1 MAPTDKVLGQ
11 IAAMSTFIENF
22 PMSILDMMQGK
33 TYTSIFDFMIDVLAA
48 CGVDLNDITQFLLD
62 EIYGVEEI
70 INDGLEGFYEKL
82 KNGAVEVNTQNE
94 FLEGLE
100 YAIKGIFMTLLSS
113 IFTCSAIPV
122 LPNKMFDGPNS
133 ETFKG
138 NKSKAFGHLQTK
150 DQFAP
155 FLVPTSVIDPM
166 GLLDIDPTSTD
177 GRMFYAIEGGD
188 RYYRKEWVPHFEYV
202 KVKEIQTKDET
213 IEVPV
218 FVEQKLFDKQIG
230 VGIRRT
236 YDGISLSEEDGNRF
250 FINEPVEKDLTIQVA
265 YFPYGSKSLHTWEGT
280 IPKGDTTT
288 LEEWLCSPSDEFMVG
303 NVKGQKSII
312 QSISIN
318 NNGGSI
324 DLGDK
329 TWVYLSSGASKEFI
343 SIWSGNGLNAISWG
357 VENDAITKIESATT
371 QQVTKDEEVEVEKAI
386 TKYSYEYV
394 EVQGSDIDSK
404 INIERVNFVPTSGIT
419 TDSPSH
425 IVFYDGLNPNLL
437 YKSMDMNAFLWY
449 VLHKGMKMPQV
460 EYNHMMW
467 DSRVSALKQGV
478 SRKSAE
484 EWNEWYNSKTGYTEE
499 FKYFGSTIVEDTPIF
514 PIMQLEG
521 QGMAENLL
529 KVHIPAQRYFL
540 PKVRK
545 ANIDGT
551 EVPRH
556 AFNASMY
563 KYNWDY
569 LNNIQILKPK
579 LLLVGLCEHLLGF
592 SLSTISSTNINF
604 TKKLIESKLSSAIK
618 SVIEANDMEVEDCY
632 MEFSNDEV
640 NAMLE
645 EMLLSRYNAT
655 TYGGETATV
664 RVHDTKKYIA
674 MLDQVNANTAVE
686 GNMTSITKLVTEVTT
701 DPGAEGSIDYG
712 LKVSA
717 DANILK
723 KLLWAIVM
731 PLLMSIFTPQVMLL
745 LYMNFELMG
754 ITKIDTFNGQD
765 FTKIINLIMNKIFGL
780 LKSIILFIK
789 DKIVELLLTLFY
801 EKILPTLMQYQAIL
815 LLESITFWMAILKE
829 AISCL
834 PRFKFKRNKV
844 IGAIDSVDYADIIPS
859 QDTPESTSSC

>member
-1 MAPTDKVLGQ
+1 MTPTDKVLGQ

-33 TYTSIFDFMIDVLAA
+33 TYTSIFDFMIDVLVA
-48 CGVDLNDITQFLLD
+48 CGVDINEIIQFLLD
-62 EIYGVEEI
+62 KIYGVEEN

-100 YAIKGIFMTLLSS
+100 YAIKDIFMALLSS
-113 IFTCSAIPV
+113 IYTCSAIPI

-133 ETFKG
+133 ETFED
-138 NKSKAFGHLQTK
+138 NKSNAFGPLQVK
-150 DQFAP
+150 NNEWSGL
-155 FLVPTSVIDPM
+155 LVPTSVIDPM

-188 RYYRKEWVPHFEYV
+188 RYFKKELVPHTEYV

-213 IEVPV
+213 IKVPV

-230 VGIRRT
+230 VGIKRIQQAADNT
-236 YDGISLSEEDGNRF
+236 EED
-250 FINEPVEKDLTIQVA
+250 INKFYITGPAEKDIMVQMS
-265 YFPYGSKSLHTWEGT
+265 YQSYGSKSSYVWEGT
-280 IPKGDTTT
+280 IPKGKTETT
-288 LEEWLCSPSDEFMVG
+288 EEWICSPIDMFGEG
-303 NVKGQKSII
+303 RKSII

-318 NNGGSI
+318 NNGGSV

-329 TWVYLSSGASKEFI
+329 TWVYLSSGASTEFI

-357 VENDAITKIESATT
+357 AENDATTKIESAETKT
-371 QQVTKDEEVEVEKAI
+371 VTKDEEIEVEKAI
-386 TKYSYEYV
+386 TKYGYEYV
-394 EVQGSDIDSK
+394 EVQGSDIDSNA
-404 INIERVNFVPTSGIT
+404 NIERVNFVPTSDIT
-419 TDSPSH
+419 TDSPSY

-449 VLHKGMKMPQV
+449 ALHKGMKTPQV

-484 EWNEWYNSKTGYTEE
+484 EWNEWYSSKTGYTEE

-529 KVHIPAQRYFL
+529 KIHIPAQRYFL
-540 PKVRK
+540 PKVRS
-545 ANIDGT
+545 ANINGDK
-551 EVPRH
+551 VPRH

-604 TKKLIESKLSSAIK
+604 TKKLIETKLSSAIK

-674 MLDQVNANTAVE
+674 MLDQVNANTSVE
-686 GNMTSITKLVTEVTT
+686 GNMTTITKLLTEVTT
-701 DPGAEGSIDYG
+701 DPGTEGSIDYG
-712 LKVSA
+712 LKVST
-717 DANILK
+717 DGNILK

-789 DKIVELLLTLFY
+789 DKIVELLLILFY

-815 LLESITFWMAILKE
+815 LLERITFWLAILKD
-829 AISCL
+829 AISCVPL
-834 PRFKFKRNKV
+834 FKFKRNKV

>member
-1 MAPTDKVLGQ
+1 MTPTDKVLGQ
-11 IAAMSTFIENF
+11 IAAISTFIENF

-33 TYTSIFDFMIDVLAA
+33 TYTSIFDFMIDVLVA
-48 CGVDLNDITQFLLD
+48 CGVDINDIVQFLLD
-62 EIYGVEEI
+62 KIYGVEEK
-70 INDGLEGFYEKL
+70 INDGLEGFYERL
-82 KNGAVEVNTQNE
+82 KNGAVEVNMQNE

-100 YAIKGIFMTLLSS
+100 DTIKGIFMSLLSS
-113 IFTCSAIPV
+113 IFTCSAIPI

-138 NKSKAFGHLQTK
+138 NKSKAFKFLQTK
-150 DQFAP
+150 DKFAP

-188 RYYRKEWVPHFEYV
+188 RYFKKEWVPYTEYV
-202 KVKEIQTKDET
+202 TVKEIQTKDET

-230 VGIRRT
+230 VGIKRIQQASDNT
-236 YDGISLSEEDGNRF
+236 EED
-250 FINEPVEKDLTIQVA
+250 INKFYITGGPAEKDIIVQMS
-265 YFPYGSKSLHTWEGT
+265 YQPYGSKSSYAWEGT
-280 IPKGDTTT
+280 IPKGESETI
-288 LEEWLCSPSDEFMVG
+288 EEWICSPVDIFG
-303 NVKGQKSII
+303 TGQKSII

-318 NNGGSI
+318 NNGGSV

-329 TWVYLSSGASKEFI
+329 TWVYLSSGASTEFI

-357 VENDAITKIESATT
+357 VENDTTTKIESAETKT
-371 QQVTKDEEVEVEKAI
+371 VTKDEEIEIEKAI
-386 TKYSYEYV
+386 TKYRYEYV
-394 EVQGSDIDSK
+394 EVQGSDIDSQA
-404 INIERVNFVPTSGIT
+404 NIERVNFVPTSDIT
-419 TDSPSH
+419 TDSPSY

-449 VLHKGMKMPQV
+449 VLHKGMKAPQV

-529 KVHIPAQRYFL
+529 KVRIPAQRYFL
-540 PKVRK
+540 PEVRN
-545 ANIDGT
+545 ANINGT

-579 LLLVGLCEHLLGF
+579 LLLVGLCEYLLGF

-674 MLDQVNANTAVE
+674 MLDQVNANTSVE
-686 GNMTSITKLVTEVTT
+686 GNMTTITKLVTEVTT
-701 DPGAEGSIDYG
+701 DPGTEGSIDYG
-712 LKVSA
+712 LKIST
-717 DANILK
+717 DGNILK

-789 DKIVELLLTLFY
+789 DKIVELLLILFY
-801 EKILPTLMQYQAIL
+801 EKILPILMQYQAIL
-815 LLESITFWMAILKE
+815 LLERITFWLVILKD

-834 PRFKFKRNKV
+834 PRFEFKRNKV

>member
-1 MAPTDKVLGQ
+1 MALTDKVLGQ

-48 CGVDLNDITQFLLD
+48 CGVDLNDITQFLLN
-62 EIYGVEEI
+62 EIYGVEEN

-82 KNGAVEVNTQNE
+82 KNGAVEVNAQNE

-100 YAIKGIFMTLLSS
+100 YAIKGIFMALLSS

-133 ETFKG
+133 ETFKE
-138 NKSKAFGHLQTK
+138 NKSRAFRYLQTK
-150 DQFAP
+150 DTFAP

-188 RYYRKEWVPHFEYV
+188 RYFKKEWVPRTEYV
-202 KVKEIQTKDET
+202 TVKEVQTKDET
-213 IEVPV
+213 IEVPI
-218 FVEQKLFDKQIG
+218 FVEQNLFDKQIG
-230 VGIRRT
+230 VGIKRIQKAADYT
-236 YDGISLSEEDGNRF
+236 EED
-250 FINEPVEKDLTIQVA
+250 INKFYITGGPAEKDIIVQMS
-265 YFPYGSKSLHTWEGT
+265 YQPYGSKSSYVWEGT
-280 IPKGDTTT
+280 IPKGETETI
-288 LEEWLCSPSDEFMVG
+288 EEWICSPIDMFGV
-303 NVKGQKSII
+303 GQKSII

-318 NNGGSI
+318 NNGSSI

-329 TWVYLSSGASKEFI
+329 TWVYLSSDASSEFI
-343 SIWSGNGLNAISWG
+343 SIWSGNGLNAVSWSM
-357 VENDAITKIESATT
+357 ENGATTKIESAETKT
-371 QQVTKDEEVEVEKAI
+371 VTKDEEIEVEKEI
-386 TKYSYEYV
+386 TKYHYEYV
-394 EVQGSDIDSK
+394 EVNGSEIDSST
-404 INIERVNFVPTSGIT
+404 NIERVNFVPTSDIT

-449 VLHKGMKMPQV
+449 VLHKGMKTPQV

-540 PKVRK
+540 PKVRN

-551 EVPRH
+551 EIPRH

-592 SLSTISSTNINF
+592 SLSTISSININF
-604 TKKLIESKLSSAIK
+604 TKKLIEAKLSSAIK
-618 SVIEANDMEVEDCY
+618 TVIEANDMEVEDCY

-686 GNMTSITKLVTEVTT
+686 GNMTSITKLVTEVTA
-701 DPGAEGSIDYG
+701 DPGTEGSIDYG
-712 LKVSA
+712 LKISA

-801 EKILPTLMQYQAIL
+801 ENILKTLMKYQAIL
-815 LLESITFWMAILKE
+815 LLESITFWITILRD
-829 AISCL
+829 ALSCL

>member
-1 MAPTDKVLGQ
+1 MTPTDKVLGQ
-11 IAAMSTFIENF
+11 IAAMSTFTENF

-33 TYTSIFDFMIDVLAA
+33 TYTSIFDFMIDVLVA
-48 CGVDLNDITQFLLD
+48 CGVDINEIIQFLLD
-62 EIYGVEEI
+62 KIYGVEEN

-82 KNGAVEVNTQNE
+82 KNGAVEVNAQNE

-100 YAIKGIFMTLLSS
+100 YAIKDIFMELLSS
-113 IFTCSAIPV
+113 IYTCSAIPI

-133 ETFKG
+133 ETFKD
-138 NKSKAFGHLQTK
+138 NKSNAFGPLQDK
-150 DQFAP
+150 NNKWYG
-155 FLVPTSVIDPM
+155 LLIPTSVIDPM

-188 RYYRKEWVPHFEYV
+188 RYFKKELVPHTEYV
-202 KVKEIQTKDET
+202 TVKEIQTKDET

-230 VGIRRT
+230 VGIKRIQQAADNT
-236 YDGISLSEEDGNRF
+236 EED
-250 FINEPVEKDLTIQVA
+250 INKFYITGGPAEKDIIVQMS
-265 YFPYGSKSLHTWEGT
+265 YQPYGSKTSYAWEGT
-280 IPKGDTTT
+280 IPKGESETI
-288 LEEWLCSPSDEFMVG
+288 EEWICSPVDMFG
-303 NVKGQKSII
+303 AGRKSII

-318 NNGGSI
+318 NNGGSV
-324 DLGDK
+324 DLGNK
-329 TWVYLSSGASKEFI
+329 TWVYLSSGASTEFI

-357 VENDAITKIESATT
+357 VENDATTKIESAETKT
-371 QQVTKDEEVEVEKAI
+371 VTKDEEIEVEKAI
-386 TKYSYEYV
+386 TKYDYEYV
-394 EVQGSDIDSK
+394 EVQGSDIDSNA
-404 INIERVNFVPTSGIT
+404 NIERVNFVPTSVIT
-419 TDSPSH
+419 TDSPSY

-449 VLHKGMKMPQV
+449 VLHKGMKTPQV

-467 DSRVSALKQGV
+467 DSRVSAIKQGV

-514 PIMQLEG
+514 PIMQFEG
-521 QGMAENLL
+521 QGMAENCF
-529 KVHIPAQRYFL
+529 KIHIPAQRYFL
-540 PKVRK
+540 PKVRN
-545 ANIDGT
+545 ANIDGNK
-551 EVPRH
+551 VPWLT
-556 AFNASMY
+556 FNASMY

-579 LLLVGLCEHLLGF
+579 LLLIGLCEYLLGF

-664 RVHDTKKYIA
+664 RVHDTKKYMA
-674 MLDQVNANTAVE
+674 MLDQVNANTSVE
-686 GNMTSITKLVTEVTT
+686 GNMATITKLLTEVTT
-701 DPGAEGSIDYG
+701 DPGTEGSIDYG
-712 LKVSA
+712 LKVST
-717 DANILK
+717 DGNILK

-789 DKIVELLLTLFY
+789 DKIVELLLILLY
-801 EKILPTLMQYQAIL
+801 EKILPIRMQCQATL
-815 LLESITFWMAILKE
+815 LLERIMFWLAILKD
-829 AISCL
+829 AISSVPL
-834 PRFKFKRNKV
+834 FSFKRNKV

>member
-1 MAPTDKVLGQ
+1 MTPTDKVLGQ
-11 IAAMSTFIENF
+11 IAAMSTFTENF

-33 TYTSIFDFMIDVLAA
+33 TYTSIFDFMIDVLVA
-48 CGVDLNDITQFLLD
+48 CGVDINEIIQFLLD
-62 EIYGVEEI
+62 KIYGVEEN

-82 KNGAVEVNTQNE
+82 KNGAVEVNAQNE

-100 YAIKGIFMTLLSS
+100 YAIKDIFMALLSS
-113 IFTCSAIPV
+113 IYTCSAIPI

-133 ETFKG
+133 ETFKD
-138 NKSKAFGHLQTK
+138 NKSNAFGPLQDK
-150 DQFAP
+150 NNKWYG
-155 FLVPTSVIDPM
+155 LLIPTSVIDPM

-188 RYYRKEWVPHFEYV
+188 RYFKKELVPHTEYV
-202 KVKEIQTKDET
+202 TVKEIQTKDET

-230 VGIRRT
+230 VGIKRIQQAADNT
-236 YDGISLSEEDGNRF
+236 EED
-250 FINEPVEKDLTIQVA
+250 INKFYITGGPAEKDIIVQMS
-265 YFPYGSKSLHTWEGT
+265 YQPYGSKTSYAWEGT
-280 IPKGDTTT
+280 IPKGESETI
-288 LEEWLCSPSDEFMVG
+288 EEWICSPVDMFG
-303 NVKGQKSII
+303 AGRKSII

-318 NNGGSI
+318 NNGGSV
-324 DLGDK
+324 DLGNK
-329 TWVYLSSGASKEFI
+329 TWVYLSSGASTEFI

-357 VENDAITKIESATT
+357 VENDATTKIESAETKT
-371 QQVTKDEEVEVEKAI
+371 VTKDEEIEVEKAI
-386 TKYSYEYV
+386 TKYDYEYV
-394 EVQGSDIDSK
+394 EVQGSDIDSNA
-404 INIERVNFVPTSGIT
+404 NIERVNFVPTSGIT
-419 TDSPSH
+419 TDSPSY

-449 VLHKGMKMPQV
+449 VLHKGMKTPQV

-467 DSRVSALKQGV
+467 DSRVSAIKQGV

-514 PIMQLEG
+514 PIMQFEG
-521 QGMAENLL
+521 QGMAENCF
-529 KVHIPAQRYFL
+529 KIHIPAQRYFL
-540 PKVRK
+540 PKVRN
-545 ANIDGT
+545 ANIDGNK
-551 EVPRH
+551 VPWLT
-556 AFNASMY
+556 FNASMY

-579 LLLVGLCEHLLGF
+579 LLLIGLCEYLLGF

-664 RVHDTKKYIA
+664 RVHDTKKYMA
-674 MLDQVNANTAVE
+674 MLDQVNANTSVE
-686 GNMTSITKLVTEVTT
+686 GNMATITKLLTEVTT
-701 DPGAEGSIDYG
+701 DPGTEGSIDYG
-712 LKVSA
+712 LKVST
-717 DANILK
+717 DGNILK

-789 DKIVELLLTLFY
+789 DKIVELLLILLY
-801 EKILPTLMQYQAIL
+801 EKILPIRMQCQATL
-815 LLESITFWMAILKE
+815 LLERIMFWLAILKD
-829 AISCL
+829 AISCVPL
-834 PRFKFKRNKV
+834 FSFKRNKV

-859 QDTPESTSSC
+859 QDTPESTSSF

>member
-100 YAIKGIFMTLLSS
+100 YAIKGIFMALLSS

-202 KVKEIQTKDET
+202 KVKEVQTKDET
-213 IEVPV
+213 IEVPI
-218 FVEQKLFDKQIG
+218 FVEQNLFDKQIG
-230 VGIRRT
+230 VGIKRT

-540 PKVRK
+540 PKVRN
-545 ANIDGT
+545 ANIEGT

-604 TKKLIESKLSSAIK
+604 TKKLIEAKLSSAIK

-674 MLDQVNANTAVE
+674 MLDQINANTAVE
-686 GNMTSITKLVTEVTT
+686 GNMASITKLVTEVTT
-701 DPGAEGSIDYG
+701 DPGTEGSIDYG
-712 LKVSA
+712 LKIST

-859 QDTPESTSSC
+859 QDTPESTSTC

>member
-1 MAPTDKVLGQ
+1 MTPTDKVLGQ

-33 TYTSIFDFMIDVLAA
+33 TYTSIFDFMIDVLVA
-48 CGVDLNDITQFLLD
+48 CGVDINDIIQFLLD
-62 EIYGVEEI
+62 KIYGVEEN

-100 YAIKGIFMTLLSS
+100 YAIKDIFMALLSS
-113 IFTCSAIPV
+113 IYTCSAIPI

-133 ETFKG
+133 ETFED
-138 NKSKAFGHLQTK
+138 NKSNAFGPLQVK
-150 DQFAP
+150 NNEWSGL
-155 FLVPTSVIDPM
+155 LVPTSVIDPM

-188 RYYRKEWVPHFEYV
+188 RYFKKELVPHTEYV

-213 IEVPV
+213 IKVPV

-230 VGIRRT
+230 VGIKRIQQAADNT
-236 YDGISLSEEDGNRF
+236 EED
-250 FINEPVEKDLTIQVA
+250 INKFYITGPAEKDIIVQMS
-265 YFPYGSKSLHTWEGT
+265 YQSYGSKSSYVWEGT
-280 IPKGDTTT
+280 IPKGKTETT
-288 LEEWLCSPSDEFMVG
+288 EEWICSPIDMFGEG
-303 NVKGQKSII
+303 RKSII

-318 NNGGSI
+318 NNGGSV

-329 TWVYLSSGASKEFI
+329 TWVYLSSGASTEFI

-357 VENDAITKIESATT
+357 AENDATTKIESAETKT
-371 QQVTKDEEVEVEKAI
+371 VTKDEEIEVEKAI
-386 TKYSYEYV
+386 TKYGYEYV
-394 EVQGSDIDSK
+394 EVQGSDIDSNA
-404 INIERVNFVPTSGIT
+404 NIERVNFVPTSDIT
-419 TDSPSH
+419 TDSPSY

-449 VLHKGMKMPQV
+449 ALHKGMKTPQV

-484 EWNEWYNSKTGYTEE
+484 EWNEWYSSKTGYTEE

-529 KVHIPAQRYFL
+529 KIHIPAQRYFL
-540 PKVRK
+540 PKVRS
-545 ANIDGT
+545 ANINGDK
-551 EVPRH
+551 VPRH

-604 TKKLIESKLSSAIK
+604 TKKLIETKLSSAIK

-674 MLDQVNANTAVE
+674 MLDQVNANTSVE
-686 GNMTSITKLVTEVTT
+686 GNMTTITKLLTEVTT
-701 DPGAEGSIDYG
+701 DPGTEGSIDYG
-712 LKVSA
+712 LKVST
-717 DANILK
+717 DGNILK

-789 DKIVELLLTLFY
+789 DKIVELLLILFY

-815 LLESITFWMAILKE
+815 LLERITFWLAILKD
-829 AISCL
+829 AISCVPL
-834 PRFKFKRNKV
+834 FKFKRNKV

>member
-1 MAPTDKVLGQ
+1 MTPTDKVLGQ

-33 TYTSIFDFMIDVLAA
+33 TYTSIFDFMIDVLVA
-48 CGVDLNDITQFLLD
+48 CGVDINEIIQFLLD
-62 EIYGVEEI
+62 KIYGVEEN

-100 YAIKGIFMTLLSS
+100 YAIKDIFMALLSS
-113 IFTCSAIPV
+113 IYTCSAIPI

-133 ETFKG
+133 ETFED
-138 NKSKAFGHLQTK
+138 NKSNAFGPLQVK
-150 DQFAP
+150 NNEWSGL
-155 FLVPTSVIDPM
+155 LVPTSVIDPM

-188 RYYRKEWVPHFEYV
+188 RYFKKELVPHTEYV

-213 IEVPV
+213 IKVPV

-230 VGIRRT
+230 VGIKRIQQAADNT
-236 YDGISLSEEDGNRF
+236 EED
-250 FINEPVEKDLTIQVA
+250 INKFYITGPAEKDIIVQMS
-265 YFPYGSKSLHTWEGT
+265 YQSYGSKSSYVWEGT
-280 IPKGDTTT
+280 IPKGKTETT
-288 LEEWLCSPSDEFMVG
+288 EEWICSPIDMFGEG
-303 NVKGQKSII
+303 RKSII

-318 NNGGSI
+318 NNGGSV

-329 TWVYLSSGASKEFI
+329 TWVYLSSGASTEFI
-343 SIWSGNGLNAISWG
+343 SIWSGNRLNAISWG
-357 VENDAITKIESATT
+357 AENDATTKIESAETKT
-371 QQVTKDEEVEVEKAI
+371 VTKDEEIEVEKAI
-386 TKYSYEYV
+386 TKYGYEYV
-394 EVQGSDIDSK
+394 EVQGSDIDSNA
-404 INIERVNFVPTSGIT
+404 NIERVNFVPTSDIT
-419 TDSPSH
+419 TDSPSY

-449 VLHKGMKMPQV
+449 ALHKGMKTPQV

-529 KVHIPAQRYFL
+529 KIHIPAQRYFL
-540 PKVRK
+540 PKVRS
-545 ANIDGT
+545 ANINGDK
-551 EVPRH
+551 VPRH

-604 TKKLIESKLSSAIK
+604 TKKLIETKLSSAIK

-674 MLDQVNANTAVE
+674 MLDQVNANTSVE
-686 GNMTSITKLVTEVTT
+686 GNMTTITKLLTEVTT
-701 DPGAEGSIDYG
+701 DPGTEGSIDYG
-712 LKVSA
+712 LKVST
-717 DANILK
+717 DGNILK

-789 DKIVELLLTLFY
+789 DKIVELLLILFY

-815 LLESITFWMAILKE
+815 LLERITFWLAILKD
-829 AISCL
+829 AISCVPL
-834 PRFKFKRNKV
+834 FKFKRNKV

>member
-100 YAIKGIFMTLLSS
+100 YAIKGIFMALLSS

-202 KVKEIQTKDET
+202 KVKEVQTKDET

-230 VGIRRT
+230 VGIKRT

-329 TWVYLSSGASKEFI
+329 TWVYLSSGASTEFI
-343 SIWSGNGLNAISWG
+343 SIWSGNGLNAVSWSM
-357 VENDAITKIESATT
+357 ENSATTKIESAETKT
-371 QQVTKDEEVEVEKAI
+371 VTKDEEIEVEKAI
-386 TKYSYEYV
+386 TKYNYEYV
-394 EVQGSDIDSK
+394 EVKASDIDSK
-404 INIERVNFVPTSGIT
+404 INIERVNFVPTSDIT

-467 DSRVSALKQGV
+467 DSRISALKQGV

-540 PKVRK
+540 PKVRN
-545 ANIDGT
+545 ANINET

-686 GNMTSITKLVTEVTT
+686 GNMASITKLVTEVTT
-701 DPGAEGSIDYG
+701 DPGTEGSIDYG
-712 LKVSA
+712 LKIST

>member
-33 TYTSIFDFMIDVLAA
+33 TYTSIFDFMIDVLVA
-48 CGVDLNDITQFLLD
+48 CGVDINEIIQFLLD
-62 EIYGVEEI
+62 KIYGVEEN

-100 YAIKGIFMTLLSS
+100 YAIKDIFMALLSS
-113 IFTCSAIPV
+113 IYTCSAIPI

-133 ETFKG
+133 ETFKD
-138 NKSKAFGHLQTK
+138 NKSNAFGPLQDK
-150 DQFAP
+150 NNEWSG
-155 FLVPTSVIDPM
+155 LLIPTSVIDPM

-188 RYYRKEWVPHFEYV
+188 RYFKKELVPHTEYAT
-202 KVKEIQTKDET
+202 VKEIQTKDET

-230 VGIRRT
+230 VGIKRIQQAADNT
-236 YDGISLSEEDGNRF
+236 EED
-250 FINEPVEKDLTIQVA
+250 INKFYITGGPAEKDIIVQMS
-265 YFPYGSKSLHTWEGT
+265 YQPYGSKSSYAWEGT
-280 IPKGDTTT
+280 IPKGESETI
-288 LEEWLCSPSDEFMVG
+288 EEWICSPVDMFG
-303 NVKGQKSII
+303 AGRKSII

-318 NNGGSI
+318 NNGGSV

-329 TWVYLSSGASKEFI
+329 TWVYLSSGASTEFI
-343 SIWSGNGLNAISWG
+343 SIWSGNGLDAISWG
-357 VENDAITKIESATT
+357 AENNATTKIESAETKT
-371 QQVTKDEEVEVEKAI
+371 VTKDEEIEVEKAI
-386 TKYSYEYV
+386 TKYDYEYV
-394 EVQGSDIDSK
+394 EVQGSDIDSNA
-404 INIERVNFVPTSGIT
+404 NIERVNFVPTSGIT
-419 TDSPSH
+419 TDSPSY

-449 VLHKGMKMPQV
+449 VLHKGMKTPQV

-484 EWNEWYNSKTGYTEE
+484 EWNEWYNSKTEYTEE

-540 PKVRK
+540 PKVRN
-545 ANIDGT
+545 ANIDRN
-551 EVPRH
+551 EIPRH

-579 LLLVGLCEHLLGF
+579 LLLLGLCEHLLGF

-664 RVHDTKKYIA
+664 RIHDTKKYIA
-674 MLDQVNANTAVE
+674 MLDQVNANTFVE
-686 GNMTSITKLVTEVTT
+686 GNMTTITKLLTEVTT
-701 DPGAEGSIDYG
+701 DPGTEGSIDYG
-712 LKVSA
+712 LKVST
-717 DANILK
+717 DGNILK

-789 DKIVELLLTLFY
+789 DKIVELLLILLY
-801 EKILPTLMQYQAIL
+801 EKILPILMQYQAIL
-815 LLESITFWMAILKE
+815 LLERITFWLAILKD
-829 AISCL
+829 AISCVPL
-834 PRFKFKRNKV
+834 FSFKRNKV

>member
-1 MAPTDKVLGQ
+1 MTPTDKVLGQ

-33 TYTSIFDFMIDVLAA
+33 TYTSIFDFMIDVLVA
-48 CGVDLNDITQFLLD
+48 CGVDINDIIQFLLD
-62 EIYGVEEI
+62 KIYGVEEN

-100 YAIKGIFMTLLSS
+100 YAIKDIFMALLSS
-113 IFTCSAIPV
+113 IYTCSAIPI

-133 ETFKG
+133 ETFED
-138 NKSKAFGHLQTK
+138 NKSNAFGPLQVK
-150 DQFAP
+150 NNEWSGL
-155 FLVPTSVIDPM
+155 LVPTSVIDPM

-188 RYYRKEWVPHFEYV
+188 RYFKKELVPHTEYV

-213 IEVPV
+213 IKVPV

-230 VGIRRT
+230 VGIKRIQQAADNT
-236 YDGISLSEEDGNRF
+236 EED
-250 FINEPVEKDLTIQVA
+250 INKFYITGPAEKDIIVQMS
-265 YFPYGSKSLHTWEGT
+265 YQSYGSKSSYVWEGT
-280 IPKGDTTT
+280 IPKGKTETT
-288 LEEWLCSPSDEFMVG
+288 EEWICSPIDMFGEG
-303 NVKGQKSII
+303 RKSII

-318 NNGGSI
+318 NNGGSV

-329 TWVYLSSGASKEFI
+329 TWVYLSSGASTEFI

-357 VENDAITKIESATT
+357 AENDATTKIESAETKT
-371 QQVTKDEEVEVEKAI
+371 VTKDEEIEVEKAI
-386 TKYSYEYV
+386 TKYGYEYV
-394 EVQGSDIDSK
+394 EVQGSDIDSNA
-404 INIERVNFVPTSGIT
+404 NIERVNFVPTSDIT
-419 TDSPSH
+419 TDSPSY

-449 VLHKGMKMPQV
+449 ALHKGMKTPQV

-529 KVHIPAQRYFL
+529 KIHIPAQRYFL
-540 PKVRK
+540 PKVRS
-545 ANIDGT
+545 ANINGDK
-551 EVPRH
+551 VPRH

-674 MLDQVNANTAVE
+674 MLDQVNANTSVE
-686 GNMTSITKLVTEVTT
+686 GNMTTITKLLTEVTT
-701 DPGAEGSIDYG
+701 DPGTEGSIDYG
-712 LKVSA
+712 LKVST
-717 DANILK
+717 DGNILK

-789 DKIVELLLTLFY
+789 DKIVELLLILFY

-815 LLESITFWMAILKE
+815 LLERITFWLAILKD
-829 AISCL
+829 AISCVPL
-834 PRFKFKRNKV
+834 FKFKRNKV

>member
-33 TYTSIFDFMIDVLAA
+33 TYTSIFDFMIDVLVA
-48 CGVDLNDITQFLLD
+48 CGVDINDIVQFLLD
-62 EIYGVEEI
+62 KIYGVEEK
-70 INDGLEGFYEKL
+70 INDGLEGFYERL
-82 KNGAVEVNTQNE
+82 KNGTVEVNTQNE

-100 YAIKGIFMTLLSS
+100 DTIKGIFMSLLSS
-113 IFTCSAIPV
+113 IFTCSAIPI

-138 NKSKAFGHLQTK
+138 NKSKAFKFLQTK
-150 DQFAP
+150 DKFAP

-188 RYYRKEWVPHFEYV
+188 RYFKKEWVPYTEYV
-202 KVKEIQTKDET
+202 TVKEIQTKDET

-230 VGIRRT
+230 VGIKRIQQASDNT
-236 YDGISLSEEDGNRF
+236 EED
-250 FINEPVEKDLTIQVA
+250 INKFYITGGPAEKDIIVQMS
-265 YFPYGSKSLHTWEGT
+265 YQPYGSKSSYAWEGT
-280 IPKGDTTT
+280 IPKGESETI
-288 LEEWLCSPSDEFMVG
+288 EEWICSPVDIFG
-303 NVKGQKSII
+303 TGQKSII

-318 NNGGSI
+318 NNGGSV

-329 TWVYLSSGASKEFI
+329 TWVYLSSGASTEFI

-357 VENDAITKIESATT
+357 VENDTTTKIESAETKT
-371 QQVTKDEEVEVEKAI
+371 VTKDEEIEIEKAI
-386 TKYSYEYV
+386 TKYRYEYV
-394 EVQGSDIDSK
+394 EVQGSDIDSQA
-404 INIERVNFVPTSGIT
+404 NIERVNFVPTSDIT
-419 TDSPSH
+419 TDSPSY

-449 VLHKGMKMPQV
+449 VLHKGMKTPQV

-540 PKVRK
+540 PEVRN
-545 ANIDGT
+545 ANINGT

-579 LLLVGLCEHLLGF
+579 LLLVGLCEYLLGF

-618 SVIEANDMEVEDCY
+618 SVIEANDMEAEDCY

-655 TYGGETATV
+655 AYGGETATV

-674 MLDQVNANTAVE
+674 MLDQVNANTSVE
-686 GNMTSITKLVTEVTT
+686 GNMTTITKLVTEVTT
-701 DPGAEGSIDYG
+701 DPGTEGSIDYG
-712 LKVSA
+712 LKIST
-717 DANILK
+717 DGNILK

-789 DKIVELLLTLFY
+789 DKIVELLLILFY
-801 EKILPTLMQYQAIL
+801 EKILPILMQYQAIL
-815 LLESITFWMAILKE
+815 LLERITFWLVILKD

-834 PRFKFKRNKV
+834 PRFEFKRNKV

-859 QDTPESTSSC
+859 QNTPESTSSC

>member
-11 IAAMSTFIENF
+11 IAAMNTFIENF

-48 CGVDLNDITQFLLD
+48 CGVDMNEITQFLLD
-62 EIYGVEEI
+62 KIYGVEAT
-70 INDGLEGFYEKL
+70 INNGLEGFYEKL
-82 KNGAVEVNTQNE
+82 KSGAVEIENQSE
-94 FLEGLE
+94 FLEALE
-100 YAIKGIFMTLLSS
+100 YGIKGIFMALLSS

-122 LPNKMFDGPNS
+122 LPNKMFDGPNRIS
-133 ETFKG
+133 FNG
-138 NKSKAFGHLQTK
+138 NKSKAFDFLQTK
-150 DQFAP
+150 DTFEP

-166 GLLDIDPTSTD
+166 GLLDINPTSTD

-188 RYYRKEWVPHFEYV
+188 RYYKKEWVPHSEYV
-202 KVKEIQTKDET
+202 KVKETQTKDET
-213 IEVPV
+213 IEVPI
-218 FVEQKLFDKQIG
+218 FVDEPLFDKQIG
-230 VGIRRT
+230 VGIKNT
-236 YDGISLSEEDGNRF
+236 HKAADETDEDGNKF
-250 FINEPVEKDLTIQVA
+250 YIVGGTATKDITIHLS
-265 YFPYGSKSLHTWEGT
+265 YSPYASKSLYTWEGV
-280 IPKGDTTT
+280 IPKGETETT
-288 LEEWLCSPSDEFMVG
+288 EEWICSPVDMYG
-303 NVKGQKSII
+303 AGQRSIIKSI
-312 QSISIN
+312 SVN
-318 NNGGSI
+318 NNGGSV

-329 TWVYLSSGASKEFI
+329 TWVYLSSGASADFM
-343 SIWSGNGLNAISWG
+343 SVWSGNGLTSINWSA
-357 VENDAITKIESATT
+357 ENNSTTKIESAETKT
-371 QQVTKDEEVEVEKAI
+371 VTKDEEVEVEQEI
-386 TKYSYEYV
+386 IKYWHEYV
-394 EVQGSDIDSK
+394 EIPASAVSIEEV
-404 INIERVNFVPTSGIT
+404 ERVNFVPTSDIT
-419 TDSPSH
+419 LDDAEY

-437 YKSMDMNAFLWY
+437 YKSMDMNAFIWY
-449 VLHKGMKMPQV
+449 CLHKGMKTPQI

-467 DSRVSALKQGV
+467 DSRVSATKNGNG
-478 SRKSAE
+478 RKSAE

-499 FKYFGSTIVEDTPIF
+499 FKYFGSTIVEDTPLF

-529 KVHIPAQRYFL
+529 KIHIPAQRYFL

-545 ANIDGT
+545 ANIEGT
-551 EVPRH
+551 EIPKH

-579 LLLVGLCEHLLGF
+579 LLLVGLCESLLGF
-592 SLSTISSTNINF
+592 SLSQISSTNINF
-604 TKKLIESKLSSAIK
+604 TKKLIEAKLSSAIK
-618 SVIEANDMEVEDCY
+618 SVVEANDMEVEDCY
-632 MEFSNDEV
+632 TEFSNDEI
-640 NAMLE
+640 NTMLE

-655 TYGGETATV
+655 TYGGETSTV

-674 MLDQVNANTAVE
+674 MLDQVNANASVE

-701 DPGAEGSIDYG
+701 NPGAEGSIDYG
-712 LKVSA
+712 IKIDY

-754 ITKIDTFNGQD
+754 VTKMSNFNGQD

-801 EKILPTLMQYQAIL
+801 EKILKTLMQYQAIL
-815 LLESITFWMAILKE
+815 LLESITFWMAILKD
-829 AISCL
+829 AISCI
-834 PRFKFKRNKV
+834 PRFKFKRNKI
-844 IGAIDSVDYADIIPS
+844 IGAIEDVNYADIIPS
-859 QDTPESTSSC
+859 QDSPESTSSC

>member
-33 TYTSIFDFMIDVLAA
+33 TYTSIFDFMVDVLAA

-62 EIYGVEEI
+62 KIYGVEEN

-100 YAIKGIFMTLLSS
+100 YAIKGIFMSLLSS

-138 NKSKAFGHLQTK
+138 NKSKAFRHLQVKNNEWTGL
-150 DQFAP
+150 
-155 FLVPTSVIDPM
+155 LVPTSVIDPM

-188 RYYRKEWVPHFEYV
+188 RYFKKEWVPHTEYV

-213 IEVPV
+213 IKVPV

-230 VGIRRT
+230 IGIKRIQQAADNT
-236 YDGISLSEEDGNRF
+236 EED
-250 FINEPVEKDLTIQVA
+250 INKFYITGPAKKDIIVQMS
-265 YFPYGSKSLHTWEGT
+265 YQSYGSKSSYVWEGT
-280 IPKGDTTT
+280 IPKGETETI
-288 LEEWLCSPSDEFMVG
+288 EEWICSPIDMFGEG
-303 NVKGQKSII
+303 RKSII

-318 NNGGSI
+318 NNGSSV

-329 TWVYLSSGASKEFI
+329 TWVYLSSGASTEFI

-357 VENDAITKIESATT
+357 AENDATTKIESAETKT
-371 QQVTKDEEVEVEKAI
+371 VTKDEEIEVEKAI
-386 TKYSYEYV
+386 TKYNYEYV
-394 EVQGSDIDSK
+394 EVQGSDIDSNA
-404 INIERVNFVPTSGIT
+404 NIERVNFVPTSDIT
-419 TDSPSH
+419 TESPSY

-449 VLHKGMKMPQV
+449 ALHKGMKMPQV

-540 PKVRK
+540 PKIRN
-545 ANIDGT
+545 ANIDGN

-674 MLDQVNANTAVE
+674 MLDQVNANTSVE
-686 GNMTSITKLVTEVTT
+686 GNMTTITKLLTEVTT
-701 DPGAEGSIDYG
+701 DPGTEGSIDYG
-712 LKVSA
+712 LKVST
-717 DANILK
+717 DGNILK

-789 DKIVELLLTLFY
+789 DKIVELLLILLY
-801 EKILPTLMQYQAIL
+801 EKILPILMQYQAIL
-815 LLESITFWMAILKE
+815 LLERITFWLAILKD
-829 AISCL
+829 AISCV
-834 PRFKFKRNKV
+834 PMFSFKRNKV

>member
-33 TYTSIFDFMIDVLAA
+33 TYTSIFDFMVDVLAA

-62 EIYGVEEI
+62 KIYGVEEN

-100 YAIKGIFMTLLSS
+100 YAIKGIFMSLLSS

-122 LPNKMFDGPNS
+122 LPNKMFDGPNPK
-133 ETFKG
+133 TFNG
-138 NKSKAFGHLQTK
+138 NKSKAFRYLQGKNNDWTGL
-150 DQFAP
+150 
-155 FLVPTSVIDPM
+155 LVPTSVIDPM

-188 RYYRKEWVPHFEYV
+188 RYFKKEWVPHTEYV

-213 IEVPV
+213 IKVPV

-230 VGIRRT
+230 VGIKRIQQAADNT
-236 YDGISLSEEDGNRF
+236 EED
-250 FINEPVEKDLTIQVA
+250 INKFYITGPAEKDIIVQMS
-265 YFPYGSKSLHTWEGT
+265 YQSYGSKSSYVWEGT
-280 IPKGDTTT
+280 IPKGETETI
-288 LEEWLCSPSDEFMVG
+288 EEWICSPIDMFGEG
-303 NVKGQKSII
+303 RKSII

-318 NNGGSI
+318 NNGSSV
-324 DLGDK
+324 DLGNK
-329 TWVYLSSGASKEFI
+329 TWVYLSSGASTEFI

-357 VENDAITKIESATT
+357 AENDATTKIESAETKT
-371 QQVTKDEEVEVEKAI
+371 VTKDEEIEVEKAI
-386 TKYSYEYV
+386 TKYNYEYV
-394 EVQGSDIDSK
+394 EVQGSDIDSNA
-404 INIERVNFVPTSGIT
+404 NIERVNFIPTSDIT
-419 TDSPSH
+419 TDSPSY

-449 VLHKGMKMPQV
+449 ALHKGMKMPQV

-484 EWNEWYNSKTGYTEE
+484 EWNEWYNSKTEYTEE

-540 PKVRK
+540 PKVRN
-545 ANIDGT
+545 ANMDGN

-674 MLDQVNANTAVE
+674 MLDQVNANTSVE
-686 GNMTSITKLVTEVTT
+686 GNMTTITKLVTEVTT
-701 DPGAEGSIDYG
+701 DPGTEGSIDYG
-712 LKVSA
+712 LKIST
-717 DANILK
+717 DGNILK

-745 LYMNFELMG
+745 FYMNFELMG

-801 EKILPTLMQYQAIL
+801 EKILPTLMKYQAIL
-815 LLESITFWMAILKE
+815 VLESITFWIAILKD

>member
-1 MAPTDKVLGQ
+1 MTPTDKVLGQ
-11 IAAMSTFIENF
+11 IAAISTFIENF

-33 TYTSIFDFMIDVLAA
+33 TYTSIFDFMIDVLVA
-48 CGVDLNDITQFLLD
+48 CGVDINDIVQFLLNK
-62 EIYGVEEI
+62 IYGVEEN

-100 YAIKGIFMTLLSS
+100 DTIKGIFMSLLSS
-113 IFTCSAIPV
+113 IFTCSAIPI

-138 NKSKAFGHLQTK
+138 NKSKAFKFLQTK
-150 DQFAP
+150 DKFAP

-166 GLLDIDPTSTD
+166 GLLDIDPTSRD

-188 RYYRKEWVPHFEYV
+188 RYFKKEWVPYTEYV
-202 KVKEIQTKDET
+202 TVKEIQTKDET

-230 VGIRRT
+230 VGIKRIQQASDNT
-236 YDGISLSEEDGNRF
+236 EED
-250 FINEPVEKDLTIQVA
+250 INKFYITGGPAEKDIIVQMS
-265 YFPYGSKSLHTWEGT
+265 YQPYGSKSSYAWEGT
-280 IPKGDTTT
+280 IPKGESETI
-288 LEEWLCSPSDEFMVG
+288 EEWICSPVDIFG
-303 NVKGQKSII
+303 TGQKSII

-329 TWVYLSSGASKEFI
+329 TWVYLSSGASTEFI

-357 VENDAITKIESATT
+357 VENDTTTKIESAETKT
-371 QQVTKDEEVEVEKAI
+371 VTKDEEIEIEKAI
-386 TKYSYEYV
+386 TKYRYEYV
-394 EVQGSDIDSK
+394 EVQGSDID
-404 INIERVNFVPTSGIT
+404 IQANIERVNFVPTSDIT
-419 TDSPSH
+419 TDSPSY

-449 VLHKGMKMPQV
+449 VLHKGMKVPQV

-529 KVHIPAQRYFL
+529 KVRIPAQRYFL
-540 PKVRK
+540 PEVRN
-545 ANIDGT
+545 ANINGT

-579 LLLVGLCEHLLGF
+579 LLLVGLCEYLLGF

-674 MLDQVNANTAVE
+674 MLDQINANTSVE
-686 GNMTSITKLVTEVTT
+686 GNMTTITKLVTEVTT
-701 DPGAEGSIDYG
+701 DPGTEGSIDYG
-712 LKVSA
+712 LKIST
-717 DANILK
+717 DGNILK

-789 DKIVELLLTLFY
+789 DKIVELLLILFY
-801 EKILPTLMQYQAIL
+801 EKILPILMQYQAIL
-815 LLESITFWMAILKE
+815 LLERITFWLVILKD

-834 PRFKFKRNKV
+834 PRFEFKRYKV

>member
-11 IAAMSTFIENF
+11 IAAISTFIENF

-33 TYTSIFDFMIDVLAA
+33 TYTSIFDFMIDVLVA
-48 CGVDLNDITQFLLD
+48 CGVDINDIIQFLLD
-62 EIYGVEEI
+62 KIYGVEEK
-70 INDGLEGFYEKL
+70 INDGLEGFYERL
-82 KNGAVEVNTQNE
+82 KNGTVEVNTQNE

-100 YAIKGIFMTLLSS
+100 NTIKGIFMSLLSS
-113 IFTCSAIPV
+113 IFTCSAIPI

-138 NKSKAFGHLQTK
+138 NKSKAFELLQTK
-150 DQFAP
+150 DKFAP

-177 GRMFYAIEGGD
+177 GRMLYAIEGGD
-188 RYYRKEWVPHFEYV
+188 RYFKKEWMPHTEYV
-202 KVKEIQTKDET
+202 TVKEIQTKDET

-230 VGIRRT
+230 VGIKRIQH
-236 YDGISLSEEDGNRF
+236 DADNKEED
-250 FINEPVEKDLTIQVA
+250 INKFYITGGPAEKDIIVQMS
-265 YFPYGSKSLHTWEGT
+265 YQPYGSKSSYAWEGT
-280 IPKGDTTT
+280 IPKGESETI
-288 LEEWLCSPSDEFMVG
+288 EEWKCSPVDIFGTE
-303 NVKGQKSII
+303 QKTII

-318 NNGGSI
+318 NNGGSV

-329 TWVYLSSGASKEFI
+329 TWVYLSSGASTEFI

-357 VENDAITKIESATT
+357 VENDTTTKIESAETKT
-371 QQVTKDEEVEVEKAI
+371 VTKDEEIEIEKAI
-386 TKYSYEYV
+386 TKYRYEYV
-394 EVQGSDIDSK
+394 EVQGSDIDSQA
-404 INIERVNFVPTSGIT
+404 NIERVNFVPTSDIT
-419 TDSPSH
+419 TDSPSY

-449 VLHKGMKMPQV
+449 VLHKGMKTPQV

-529 KVHIPAQRYFL
+529 KVRIPAQRYFL
-540 PKVRK
+540 PEVRN
-545 ANIDGT
+545 ANINGT
-551 EVPRH
+551 EAPRH

-579 LLLVGLCEHLLGF
+579 LLLVGLCEYLLGF

-674 MLDQVNANTAVE
+674 MLDQVNANTSVE
-686 GNMTSITKLVTEVTT
+686 GNMTTITKLVTEVTT
-701 DPGAEGSIDYG
+701 DPGTEGSIDYG
-712 LKVSA
+712 LKIST
-717 DANILK
+717 DGNILK

-789 DKIVELLLTLFY
+789 DKIVELLLILFY
-801 EKILPTLMQYQAIL
+801 EKILPILMQYQAIL
-815 LLESITFWMAILKE
+815 LLERITFWLVILKD

-834 PRFKFKRNKV
+834 PRFEFKRNKV

>member
-33 TYTSIFDFMIDVLAA
+33 TYTSIFDFMVDVLAA

-62 EIYGVEEI
+62 KIYGVEEN

-100 YAIKGIFMTLLSS
+100 YAIKGIFMSLLSS

-133 ETFKG
+133 EAFKG

-150 DQFAP
+150 DKFEP
-155 FLVPTSVIDPM
+155 FLVPTSVIDPI

-188 RYYRKEWVPHFEYV
+188 RYFKKEWVPHTEYV
-202 KVKEIQTKDET
+202 TVKEVQTKDET

-230 VGIRRT
+230 VGIKRIQQAADNT
-236 YDGISLSEEDGNRF
+236 EED
-250 FINEPVEKDLTIQVA
+250 INKFYITGGPAEKDIIVQMS
-265 YFPYGSKSLHTWEGT
+265 YQPYGSKSSYAWEGT
-280 IPKGDTTT
+280 IPKGEFETI
-288 LEEWLCSPSDEFMVG
+288 EKWVCSPVDIFG
-303 NVKGQKSII
+303 TGQKSII

-318 NNGGSI
+318 NNGGSV
-324 DLGDK
+324 DLGNK
-329 TWVYLSSGASKEFI
+329 TWVYLSSGASTEFI

-357 VENDAITKIESATT
+357 VENDTTTKIESAETKT
-371 QQVTKDEEVEVEKAI
+371 VTKDEEIEVEKAI
-386 TKYSYEYV
+386 TKYGYEYV
-394 EVQGSDIDSK
+394 EVQGSDIDSNA
-404 INIERVNFVPTSGIT
+404 NIERVNFVPTSGIT
-419 TDSPSH
+419 TDSPSY

-540 PKVRK
+540 PKVRN
-545 ANIDGT
+545 ANIDGN
-551 EVPRH
+551 EVPRN

-674 MLDQVNANTAVE
+674 MLDQVNANTSVE
-686 GNMTSITKLVTEVTT
+686 GNMTTITKLVTEVTT
-701 DPGAEGSIDYG
+701 DPGTEGSIDYG
-712 LKVSA
+712 LKIST
-717 DANILK
+717 DGNILK

-789 DKIVELLLTLFY
+789 DKIVELLLILFY
-801 EKILPTLMQYQAIL
+801 EKILPILMQYQAIL
-815 LLESITFWMAILKE
+815 LLERITFWLVILKD

-834 PRFKFKRNKV
+834 PRFEFKRNKV

-859 QDTPESTSSC
+859 QNTPESTSSC

>member
-33 TYTSIFDFMIDVLAA
+33 TYTSIFDFMVDVLAA

-62 EIYGVEEI
+62 KIYGVEEN

-100 YAIKGIFMTLLSS
+100 YAIKGIFMSLLSS

-133 ETFKG
+133 ETFSG
-138 NKSKAFGHLQTK
+138 NTSKAFGDLQGKNNDWTGL
-150 DQFAP
+150 
-155 FLVPTSVIDPM
+155 LVPTSVIDPM

-188 RYYRKEWVPHFEYV
+188 RYFKKEWVPHTEYV

-213 IEVPV
+213 IKVPV

-230 VGIRRT
+230 VGIKRIQQAADNT
-236 YDGISLSEEDGNRF
+236 EED
-250 FINEPVEKDLTIQVA
+250 INKFYITGPAEKDIIVQMS
-265 YFPYGSKSLHTWEGT
+265 YQSYGSKSSYVWEGT
-280 IPKGDTTT
+280 IPKGETETI
-288 LEEWLCSPSDEFMVG
+288 EEWICSPIDMFGEG
-303 NVKGQKSII
+303 RKSII

-318 NNGGSI
+318 NNGSSV
-324 DLGDK
+324 DLGNK
-329 TWVYLSSGASKEFI
+329 TWVYLSSGASTEFI

-357 VENDAITKIESATT
+357 AENDATTKIESAETKT
-371 QQVTKDEEVEVEKAI
+371 VTKDEEIEVEKAI
-386 TKYSYEYV
+386 TKYNYEYV
-394 EVQGSDIDSK
+394 EVQGSDIDSNA
-404 INIERVNFVPTSGIT
+404 NIERVNFVPTSDIT
-419 TDSPSH
+419 TDSPSY

-449 VLHKGMKMPQV
+449 VLHKGMKTPQV

-529 KVHIPAQRYFL
+529 KIHIPAQRYFL
-540 PKVRK
+540 PKVRS
-545 ANIDGT
+545 ANINGDK
-551 EVPRH
+551 VPRH

-618 SVIEANDMEVEDCY
+618 SIIETNDMEVEDCY

-674 MLDQVNANTAVE
+674 MLDQVNANTSIE
-686 GNMTSITKLVTEVTT
+686 GNMTTITKLLTEVTT
-701 DPGAEGSIDYG
+701 DPGTEGSIDYG
-712 LKVSA
+712 LKVST
-717 DANILK
+717 DGNILK

-789 DKIVELLLTLFY
+789 DKIVELLLILFY

-815 LLESITFWMAILKE
+815 LLERITFWLAILKD
-829 AISCL
+829 AISCVPL
-834 PRFKFKRNKV
+834 FKFKRNKV

>member
-1 MAPTDKVLGQ
+1 MTPTDKVLGQ

-33 TYTSIFDFMIDVLAA
+33 TYTSIFDFMIDVLVA
-48 CGVDLNDITQFLLD
+48 CGVDINDIIQFLLD
-62 EIYGVEEI
+62 KIYGVEEN

-100 YAIKGIFMTLLSS
+100 YAIKDIFMALLSS
-113 IFTCSAIPV
+113 IYTCSAIPI

-133 ETFKG
+133 ETFED
-138 NKSKAFGHLQTK
+138 NKSNAFIPLQDK
-150 DQFAP
+150 NNKWSG
-155 FLVPTSVIDPM
+155 LLIPTSVIDPM

-188 RYYRKEWVPHFEYV
+188 RYFKKELVPHTEYV
-202 KVKEIQTKDET
+202 TVKEIQTKDEI

-230 VGIRRT
+230 VGIKRIQQAADNT
-236 YDGISLSEEDGNRF
+236 EED
-250 FINEPVEKDLTIQVA
+250 INKFYITGGPAEKDIIVQMS
-265 YFPYGSKSLHTWEGT
+265 YQPYGSKSSYAWEGT
-280 IPKGDTTT
+280 IPKGESETI
-288 LEEWLCSPSDEFMVG
+288 EEWICSPVDMFG
-303 NVKGQKSII
+303 AGRKSII

-318 NNGGSI
+318 NNGSSVN
-324 DLGDK
+324 LGDK
-329 TWVYLSSGASKEFI
+329 TWVYLSSGASTEFI
-343 SIWSGNGLNAISWG
+343 SIWSGNGLDAISWSA
-357 VENDAITKIESATT
+357 ENDATTKIESAETKT
-371 QQVTKDEEVEVEKAI
+371 VTKDEEIEVEKAI
-386 TKYSYEYV
+386 TKYGYEYV
-394 EVQGSDIDSK
+394 EVQGSDIDSNA
-404 INIERVNFVPTSGIT
+404 NIERVNFVPTSDIT
-419 TDSPSH
+419 VDSPSY

-449 VLHKGMKMPQV
+449 VLHKGMKTPQV

-540 PKVRK
+540 PKVRN
-545 ANIDGT
+545 ANIDRN

-640 NAMLE
+640 NAMIE

-674 MLDQVNANTAVE
+674 MLDQVNANTSVE
-686 GNMTSITKLVTEVTT
+686 GNMATITKLLTEVTT
-701 DPGAEGSIDYG
+701 DPGTEGSIDYG
-712 LKVSA
+712 LKVST
-717 DANILK
+717 DGNILK

-789 DKIVELLLTLFY
+789 DKIVELLLILFY

-815 LLESITFWMAILKE
+815 LLERITFWLAILKD
-829 AISCL
+829 AISCVPL
-834 PRFKFKRNKV
+834 FKFKRNKV

>member
-1 MAPTDKVLGQ
+1 MTPTDKVLGQ

-33 TYTSIFDFMIDVLAA
+33 TYTSIFDFMIDVLVA
-48 CGVDLNDITQFLLD
+48 CGVDINDIIQFLLD
-62 EIYGVEEI
+62 KIYGVEEN

-100 YAIKGIFMTLLSS
+100 YAIKDIFMALLSS
-113 IFTCSAIPV
+113 IYTCSAIPI

-133 ETFKG
+133 ETFED
-138 NKSKAFGHLQTK
+138 NKSNAFGPLQVK
-150 DQFAP
+150 NNEWSGL
-155 FLVPTSVIDPM
+155 LVPTSVIDPM

-188 RYYRKEWVPHFEYV
+188 RYFKKELVPHTEYV

-213 IEVPV
+213 IKVPV

-230 VGIRRT
+230 VGIKRIQQAADNT
-236 YDGISLSEEDGNRF
+236 EED
-250 FINEPVEKDLTIQVA
+250 INKFYITGPAEKDIIVQMS
-265 YFPYGSKSLHTWEGT
+265 YQSYGSKSSYVWEGT
-280 IPKGDTTT
+280 IPKGKTETT
-288 LEEWLCSPSDEFMVG
+288 EEWICSPIDMFGEG
-303 NVKGQKSII
+303 RKSII

-318 NNGGSI
+318 NNGGSV

-329 TWVYLSSGASKEFI
+329 TWVYLSSGASTEFI

-357 VENDAITKIESATT
+357 AENDATTKIESAETKT
-371 QQVTKDEEVEVEKAI
+371 VTKDEEIEVEKAI
-386 TKYSYEYV
+386 TKYGYEYV
-394 EVQGSDIDSK
+394 EVQGSDIDSNA
-404 INIERVNFVPTSGIT
+404 NIERVNFVPTSDIT
-419 TDSPSH
+419 TDSPSY

-449 VLHKGMKMPQV
+449 ALHKGMKTPQV

-529 KVHIPAQRYFL
+529 KIHIPAQRYFL
-540 PKVRK
+540 PKVRS
-545 ANIDGT
+545 ANINGDK
-551 EVPRH
+551 VPRH

-604 TKKLIESKLSSAIK
+604 TKKLIETKLSSAIK

-674 MLDQVNANTAVE
+674 MLDQVNANTSVE
-686 GNMTSITKLVTEVTT
+686 GNMTTITKLLTEVTT
-701 DPGAEGSIDYG
+701 DPGTEGSIDYG
-712 LKVSA
+712 LKVST
-717 DANILK
+717 DGNILK

-789 DKIVELLLTLFY
+789 DKIVELLLILFY

-815 LLESITFWMAILKE
+815 LLERITFWLAILKD
-829 AISCL
+829 AISCVPL
-834 PRFKFKRNKV
+834 FKFKRNKV

>member
-1 MAPTDKVLGQ
+1 MTPTDKVLGQ

-33 TYTSIFDFMIDVLAA
+33 TYTSIFDFMIDVLVA
-48 CGVDLNDITQFLLD
+48 CGVDINDIIQFLL
-62 EIYGVEEI
+62 EKIYGVEEN

-100 YAIKGIFMTLLSS
+100 YAIKDIFMALLSS
-113 IFTCSAIPV
+113 IYTCSAIPI

-133 ETFKG
+133 ETFNG
-138 NKSKAFGHLQTK
+138 NKSNAFDPLRDKNNKWSGL
-150 DQFAP
+150 
-155 FLVPTSVIDPM
+155 LIPTSVIDPM

-188 RYYRKEWVPHFEYV
+188 RYFKKELVPHTEYV
-202 KVKEIQTKDET
+202 TVKEIQTKDET

-218 FVEQKLFDKQIG
+218 FVEKKLFDKQIG
-230 VGIRRT
+230 VGIKRIQQAADNT
-236 YDGISLSEEDGNRF
+236 EED
-250 FINEPVEKDLTIQVA
+250 INKFYITGGPAEKDIIVQMF
-265 YFPYGSKSLHTWEGT
+265 YQPYGSKSSYAWEGT
-280 IPKGDTTT
+280 IPKGESETI
-288 LEEWLCSPSDEFMVG
+288 EEWICSPVDMFG
-303 NVKGQKSII
+303 AGRKSII

-329 TWVYLSSGASKEFI
+329 TWVYLSSGASTEFI
-343 SIWSGNGLNAISWG
+343 SIWSGNGL
-357 VENDAITKIESATT
+357 DAIFWGTENNATTKIESAETKT
-371 QQVTKDEEVEVEKAI
+371 VTKDEEIEVEKAI
-386 TKYSYEYV
+386 TKYDYEYV
-394 EVQGSDIDSK
+394 EVQGSDIDSNA
-404 INIERVNFVPTSGIT
+404 NIERVNFVPTSGIT
-419 TDSPSH
+419 TDSPSY

-449 VLHKGMKMPQV
+449 VLHKGMKTPQV

-540 PKVRK
+540 PKVRN
-545 ANIDGT
+545 ANIDRN
-551 EVPRH
+551 EIPRH

-674 MLDQVNANTAVE
+674 MLDQVNANASVE
-686 GNMTSITKLVTEVTT
+686 GNMTTITKLLTEVTT
-701 DPGAEGSIDYG
+701 DPGTEGSIDYG
-712 LKVSA
+712 LKVST
-717 DANILK
+717 DGNILK

-789 DKIVELLLTLFY
+789 DKIVELLLILLY
-801 EKILPTLMQYQAIL
+801 EKILPILMQYQAIL
-815 LLESITFWMAILKE
+815 LLERITFWLAILKD
-829 AISCL
+829 AISCVPL
-834 PRFKFKRNKV
+834 FSFKRNKV

>member
-33 TYTSIFDFMIDVLAA
+33 TYTSIFDFMVDVLAA

-62 EIYGVEEI
+62 KIYGVEEN

-100 YAIKGIFMTLLSS
+100 YAIKGIFMSLLSS

-133 ETFKG
+133 QTFNG
-138 NKSKAFGHLQTK
+138 NKSKAFGHLQVKNNDWTGL
-150 DQFAP
+150 
-155 FLVPTSVIDPM
+155 LVPTSVIDPM
-166 GLLDIDPTSTD
+166 GLLDIGPTSTD

-188 RYYRKEWVPHFEYV
+188 RYFKKEWVPHTEYV

-213 IEVPV
+213 IKVPV

-230 VGIRRT
+230 VGIKRIQQAADNT
-236 YDGISLSEEDGNRF
+236 EED
-250 FINEPVEKDLTIQVA
+250 INKFYITGPAEKDIIVQMS
-265 YFPYGSKSLHTWEGT
+265 YQSYGSKSSYVWEGT
-280 IPKGDTTT
+280 IPKGETETI
-288 LEEWLCSPSDEFMVG
+288 EEWICSPIDMFGEG
-303 NVKGQKSII
+303 RKSII

-318 NNGGSI
+318 NNGSSV
-324 DLGDK
+324 DLGNK
-329 TWVYLSSGASKEFI
+329 TWVYLSSGASTEFT

-357 VENDAITKIESATT
+357 AENDATTKIESAETKT
-371 QQVTKDEEVEVEKAI
+371 VTKDEEIEVEKAI
-386 TKYSYEYV
+386 TKYNYEYV
-394 EVQGSDIDSK
+394 EVQGSDIDSNA
-404 INIERVNFVPTSGIT
+404 NIERVNFVPTSDIT
-419 TDSPSH
+419 TDSPSY

-449 VLHKGMKMPQV
+449 ALHKGMKMPQV

-499 FKYFGSTIVEDTPIF
+499 FKYFGNTIVEDTPIF

-540 PKVRK
+540 PKVRN
-545 ANIDGT
+545 ANIDGN

-664 RVHDTKKYIA
+664 RVHDTKKYVA
-674 MLDQVNANTAVE
+674 MLDQVNANTSVE
-686 GNMTSITKLVTEVTT
+686 GNMTTITKLVTEVTT
-701 DPGAEGSIDYG
+701 DPGTEGSIDYG
-712 LKVSA
+712 LKIST
-717 DANILK
+717 DGNILK

-801 EKILPTLMQYQAIL
+801 EKILPTLMKYQAIL
-815 LLESITFWMAILKE
+815 VLESITFWIAILKD

>member
-100 YAIKGIFMTLLSS
+100 YAIKGIFMALLSS

-133 ETFKG
+133 VTFKG
-138 NKSKAFGHLQTK
+138 NKSKAFGYLQTK
-150 DQFAP
+150 DKFAP

-188 RYYRKEWVPHFEYV
+188 RYFKKEWVPHTEYV
-202 KVKEIQTKDET
+202 TVKEVQTKDET

-218 FVEQKLFDKQIG
+218 FVEQNLFDKQIG
-230 VGIRRT
+230 VGIKRIHKAT
-236 YDGISLSEEDGNRF
+236 DNTEED
-250 FINEPVEKDLTIQVA
+250 INKFYISGGTAEKDITVQMS
-265 YFPYGSKSLHTWEGT
+265 YQPYGSKSSYVWEGT
-280 IPKGDTTT
+280 IPKGETETI
-288 LEEWLCSPSDEFMVG
+288 EEWICSPIDMFG
-303 NVKGQKSII
+303 AGQKSII

-540 PKVRK
+540 PKVRN
-545 ANIDGT
+545 ANINET

-604 TKKLIESKLSSAIK
+604 TKKLIEAKLSSAIK

-701 DPGAEGSIDYG
+701 DPGTEGSIDYG

-859 QDTPESTSSC
+859 QDTPESTSTC

>member
-1 MAPTDKVLGQ
+1 MTPTDKVLGQ

-33 TYTSIFDFMIDVLAA
+33 TYTSIFDFMIDVLVA
-48 CGVDLNDITQFLLD
+48 CGVDINDIIQFLLD
-62 EIYGVEEI
+62 KIYGVEEN

-100 YAIKGIFMTLLSS
+100 YAIKDIFMALLSS
-113 IFTCSAIPV
+113 IYTCSAIPI

-133 ETFKG
+133 ETFED
-138 NKSKAFGHLQTK
+138 NKSNAFGPLQVK
-150 DQFAP
+150 NNEWSGL
-155 FLVPTSVIDPM
+155 LVPTSVIDPM

-188 RYYRKEWVPHFEYV
+188 RYFKKELVPHTEYV

-213 IEVPV
+213 IKVPV

-230 VGIRRT
+230 VGIKRIQQAADNT
-236 YDGISLSEEDGNRF
+236 EED
-250 FINEPVEKDLTIQVA
+250 INKFYITGPAEKDIIVQMS
-265 YFPYGSKSLHTWEGT
+265 YQSYGSKSSYVWEGT
-280 IPKGDTTT
+280 IPKGKTETT
-288 LEEWLCSPSDEFMVG
+288 EEWICSPIDMFGEG
-303 NVKGQKSII
+303 RKSII

-318 NNGGSI
+318 NNGGSV

-329 TWVYLSSGASKEFI
+329 TWVYLSSGASTEFI

-357 VENDAITKIESATT
+357 TENDATTKIESAETKT
-371 QQVTKDEEVEVEKAI
+371 VTKDEEIEVEKEI
-386 TKYSYEYV
+386 TKYGYEYV
-394 EVQGSDIDSK
+394 EVQGSDIDSNA
-404 INIERVNFVPTSGIT
+404 NIERVNFVPTSDIT
-419 TDSPSH
+419 TDSPSY

-449 VLHKGMKMPQV
+449 ALHKGMKTPQV

-529 KVHIPAQRYFL
+529 KIHIPAQRYFL
-540 PKVRK
+540 PKVRS
-545 ANIDGT
+545 ANINGDK
-551 EVPRH
+551 VPRH

-674 MLDQVNANTAVE
+674 MLDQVNANTSVE
-686 GNMTSITKLVTEVTT
+686 GNMTTITKLLTEVTT
-701 DPGAEGSIDYG
+701 DPGTEGSIDYG
-712 LKVSA
+712 LKVST
-717 DANILK
+717 DGNILK

-789 DKIVELLLTLFY
+789 DKIVELLLILFY

-815 LLESITFWMAILKE
+815 LLERITFWLAILKD
-829 AISCL
+829 AISCVPL
-834 PRFKFKRNKV
+834 FKFKRNKV

>member
-33 TYTSIFDFMIDVLAA
+33 TYTSIFDFMIDVLVA
-48 CGVDLNDITQFLLD
+48 CGVDINDIIQFLLD
-62 EIYGVEEI
+62 KIYGVEEN

-100 YAIKGIFMTLLSS
+100 YAIKYIFMALLSS
-113 IFTCSAIPV
+113 IYTCSAIPI

-133 ETFKG
+133 ETFED
-138 NKSKAFGHLQTK
+138 NKSNAFGPLQVK
-150 DQFAP
+150 NNEWSGL
-155 FLVPTSVIDPM
+155 LVPTSVIDPM

-188 RYYRKEWVPHFEYV
+188 RYFKKELVPHTEYV

-213 IEVPV
+213 IKVPV

-230 VGIRRT
+230 VGIKRIQQAADNT
-236 YDGISLSEEDGNRF
+236 EED
-250 FINEPVEKDLTIQVA
+250 INKFYITGPAEKDIIVQMS
-265 YFPYGSKSLHTWEGT
+265 YQSYGSKSSYVWEGT
-280 IPKGDTTT
+280 IPKGKTETT
-288 LEEWLCSPSDEFMVG
+288 EEWICSPIDMFGEG
-303 NVKGQKSII
+303 RKSII

-318 NNGGSI
+318 NNGSSV
-324 DLGDK
+324 DLGNK
-329 TWVYLSSGASKEFI
+329 TWVYLSSGASTEFI

-357 VENDAITKIESATT
+357 AENDATTKIESAETKT
-371 QQVTKDEEVEVEKAI
+371 VTKDEEIEVEKAI
-386 TKYSYEYV
+386 TKYNYEYV
-394 EVQGSDIDSK
+394 EVQGSDIDSNA
-404 INIERVNFVPTSGIT
+404 NIERVNFIPTSDIT
-419 TDSPSH
+419 TDSPSY

-449 VLHKGMKMPQV
+449 ALHKGMKTPQV

-529 KVHIPAQRYFL
+529 KIHIPAQRYFL
-540 PKVRK
+540 PKVRS
-545 ANIDGT
+545 ANINGDK
-551 EVPRH
+551 VPRH

-674 MLDQVNANTAVE
+674 MLDQVNANTSVE
-686 GNMTSITKLVTEVTT
+686 GNMTTITKLLTEVTT
-701 DPGAEGSIDYG
+701 DPGTEGSIDYG
-712 LKVSA
+712 LKVST
-717 DANILK
+717 DGNILK

-789 DKIVELLLTLFY
+789 DKIVELLLILFY

-815 LLESITFWMAILKE
+815 LLERITFWLAILKD
-829 AISCL
+829 AISCVPL
-834 PRFKFKRNKV
+834 FKFKRNKV

>member
-11 IAAMSTFIENF
+11 IAAMNTFIENF

-33 TYTSIFDFMIDVLAA
+33 TYTSIFDFMVDVLAA

-62 EIYGVEEI
+62 KIYGVEEN

-100 YAIKGIFMTLLSS
+100 YAIKGIFMSLLSS

-133 ETFKG
+133 EAFKG

-150 DQFAP
+150 DKFEP
-155 FLVPTSVIDPM
+155 FLVPTSVIDPI

-188 RYYRKEWVPHFEYV
+188 RYFKKEWVPHTEYV
-202 KVKEIQTKDET
+202 TVKEVQTKDET

-230 VGIRRT
+230 VGIKRIQQ
-236 YDGISLSEEDGNRF
+236 DADNKEED
-250 FINEPVEKDLTIQVA
+250 INKFYITGGPAEKDILVQMS
-265 YFPYGSKSLHTWEGT
+265 YQPYGSKSSYAWEGT
-280 IPKGDTTT
+280 IPKGEFETI
-288 LEEWLCSPSDEFMVG
+288 EKWICSPVDIFG
-303 NVKGQKSII
+303 TGQKSII

-318 NNGGSI
+318 NNGGSV
-324 DLGDK
+324 DLGNK
-329 TWVYLSSGASKEFI
+329 TWVYLSSGASTEFI

-357 VENDAITKIESATT
+357 VENDTTTKIESAETKT
-371 QQVTKDEEVEVEKAI
+371 VTKDEEIEAEKAI
-386 TKYSYEYV
+386 TKYGYEYV
-394 EVQGSDIDSK
+394 EVQGSDIDSNA
-404 INIERVNFVPTSGIT
+404 NIERVNFVPTSGIT
-419 TDSPSH
+419 TDSPSY

-540 PKVRK
+540 PKVRN
-545 ANIDGT
+545 ANIDGN
-551 EVPRH
+551 EVPRN

-674 MLDQVNANTAVE
+674 MLDQVNANTSVE
-686 GNMTSITKLVTEVTT
+686 GNMTTITKLVTEVTT
-701 DPGAEGSIDYG
+701 DPGTEGSIDYG
-712 LKVSA
+712 LKIST
-717 DANILK
+717 DGNILK

-801 EKILPTLMQYQAIL
+801 EKILPTLMKYQAIL
-815 LLESITFWMAILKE
+815 VLESITFWIAILKD

-859 QDTPESTSSC
+859 QGTPESTSSC

>member
-33 TYTSIFDFMIDVLAA
+33 TYTSIFDFMVDVLAA

-62 EIYGVEEI
+62 KIYGVEEN

-100 YAIKGIFMTLLSS
+100 YAIKGIFMSLLSS

-133 ETFKG
+133 ERFNG
-138 NKSKAFGHLQTK
+138 NKSKAFGHLQVKNNEWTGL
-150 DQFAP
+150 
-155 FLVPTSVIDPM
+155 LVPTSVIDPM

-188 RYYRKEWVPHFEYV
+188 RYFKKEWVPHTEYV

-213 IEVPV
+213 IKVPV

-230 VGIRRT
+230 VGIKRIQQAADNT
-236 YDGISLSEEDGNRF
+236 EED
-250 FINEPVEKDLTIQVA
+250 INKFYITGPAEKDIIVQMS
-265 YFPYGSKSLHTWEGT
+265 YQSYGSKSSYVWEGT
-280 IPKGDTTT
+280 IPKGETETI
-288 LEEWLCSPSDEFMVG
+288 EEWICSPIDMFGEG
-303 NVKGQKSII
+303 RKSII

-318 NNGGSI
+318 NNGSSV
-324 DLGDK
+324 DLGNK
-329 TWVYLSSGASKEFI
+329 TWVYLSSGASTEFI

-357 VENDAITKIESATT
+357 AENDATTKIESAETKT
-371 QQVTKDEEVEVEKAI
+371 VTKDEEIEVEKAI
-386 TKYSYEYV
+386 TKYNYEYV
-394 EVQGSDIDSK
+394 EVQGSDIDSNA
-404 INIERVNFVPTSGIT
+404 NIERVNFVPTSDIT
-419 TDSPSH
+419 TDSPSY

-449 VLHKGMKMPQV
+449 ALHKGMKMPQV

-484 EWNEWYNSKTGYTEE
+484 EWNEWYNSKTEYTEE

-529 KVHIPAQRYFL
+529 KIHIPAQRYFL
-540 PKVRK
+540 PKVRN
-545 ANIDGT
+545 ANIDGN

-664 RVHDTKKYIA
+664 RVHDTKKYVA
-674 MLDQVNANTAVE
+674 MLDQVNANTSVE
-686 GNMTSITKLVTEVTT
+686 GNMTTITKLVTEVTT
-701 DPGAEGSIDYG
+701 DPGTEGSIDYG
-712 LKVSA
+712 LKIST
-717 DANILK
+717 DGNILK

-801 EKILPTLMQYQAIL
+801 EKILPTLMKYQAIL
-815 LLESITFWMAILKE
+815 VLESITFWIAILKD

-844 IGAIDSVDYADIIPS
+844 IGAIDGVDYADIIPS

>member
-1 MAPTDKVLGQ
+1 MTPTDKVLGQ

-33 TYTSIFDFMIDVLAA
+33 TYTSIFDFMIDVLVA
-48 CGVDLNDITQFLLD
+48 CGVDINDIIQFLLD
-62 EIYGVEEI
+62 KIYGVEEN

-100 YAIKGIFMTLLSS
+100 YAIKDIFMALLSS
-113 IFTCSAIPV
+113 IYTCSAIPI

-133 ETFKG
+133 ETFED
-138 NKSKAFGHLQTK
+138 NKSNAFGPLQAK
-150 DQFAP
+150 NNEWSGL
-155 FLVPTSVIDPM
+155 LVPTSVIDPM

-188 RYYRKEWVPHFEYV
+188 RYFKKELVPHTEYV

-213 IEVPV
+213 IKVPV

-230 VGIRRT
+230 VGIKRIQQAADNT
-236 YDGISLSEEDGNRF
+236 EED
-250 FINEPVEKDLTIQVA
+250 INKFYITGPAEKDIIVQMS
-265 YFPYGSKSLHTWEGT
+265 YQSYGSKSSYVWEGT
-280 IPKGDTTT
+280 IPKGKTETT
-288 LEEWLCSPSDEFMVG
+288 EEWICSPIDMFGEG
-303 NVKGQKSII
+303 RKSII

-318 NNGGSI
+318 NNGGSV

-329 TWVYLSSGASKEFI
+329 TWVYLSSGASTEFI

-357 VENDAITKIESATT
+357 TENDATTKIESAETKT
-371 QQVTKDEEVEVEKAI
+371 VTKDEEIEVEKEI
-386 TKYSYEYV
+386 TKYGYEYV
-394 EVQGSDIDSK
+394 EVQGSDIDSNA
-404 INIERVNFVPTSGIT
+404 NIERVNFVPTSDIT
-419 TDSPSH
+419 TDSPSY

-449 VLHKGMKMPQV
+449 ALHKGMKTPQV

-529 KVHIPAQRYFL
+529 KIHIPAQRYFL
-540 PKVRK
+540 PKVRS
-545 ANIDGT
+545 ANINGDK
-551 EVPRH
+551 VPRH

-674 MLDQVNANTAVE
+674 MLDQVNANTSVE
-686 GNMTSITKLVTEVTT
+686 GNMTTITKLLTEVTT
-701 DPGAEGSIDYG
+701 DPGTEGSIDYG
-712 LKVSA
+712 LKVST
-717 DANILK
+717 DGNILK

-789 DKIVELLLTLFY
+789 DKIVELLLILFY

-815 LLESITFWMAILKE
+815 LLERITFWLAILKD
-829 AISCL
+829 AISCVPL
-834 PRFKFKRNKV
+834 FKFKRNKV

>member
-1 MAPTDKVLGQ
+1 MTPTDKVLGQ
-11 IAAMSTFIENF
+11 IAAISTFIENF

-33 TYTSIFDFMIDVLAA
+33 TYTSIFDFMIDVLVA
-48 CGVDLNDITQFLLD
+48 CGVDINDIVQFLLD
-62 EIYGVEEI
+62 KIYGVEEK
-70 INDGLEGFYEKL
+70 INDGLEGFYERL
-82 KNGAVEVNTQNE
+82 KNGTVEVNTQNE

-100 YAIKGIFMTLLSS
+100 DTIKGIFMSLLSS
-113 IFTCSAIPV
+113 IFTCSAIPI

-138 NKSKAFGHLQTK
+138 NKSKAFKFLQTK
-150 DQFAP
+150 DKFAP

-188 RYYRKEWVPHFEYV
+188 RYFKKEWMPYTEYV
-202 KVKEIQTKDET
+202 TVKEIQTKDET

-230 VGIRRT
+230 VGIKRIQQASDNT
-236 YDGISLSEEDGNRF
+236 EED
-250 FINEPVEKDLTIQVA
+250 INKFYITGGPAEKDIIVQMS
-265 YFPYGSKSLHTWEGT
+265 YQPYGSKSSYAWEGT
-280 IPKGDTTT
+280 IPKGESETI
-288 LEEWLCSPSDEFMVG
+288 EEWICSPVDIFG
-303 NVKGQKSII
+303 TGQKSII

-318 NNGGSI
+318 NNGGSV

-329 TWVYLSSGASKEFI
+329 TWVYLSSGASTEFI

-357 VENDAITKIESATT
+357 VENNTTTKIESAETKT
-371 QQVTKDEEVEVEKAI
+371 VTKDEEIEIEKAI
-386 TKYSYEYV
+386 TKYRYEYV
-394 EVQGSDIDSK
+394 EVQGSDIDSQA
-404 INIERVNFVPTSGIT
+404 NIERVNFVPTSDIT
-419 TDSPSH
+419 TDSPSY

-449 VLHKGMKMPQV
+449 VLHKGMKAPQV

-478 SRKSAE
+478 SRKSAK

-529 KVHIPAQRYFL
+529 KVRIPAQRYFL
-540 PKVRK
+540 PEVRN
-545 ANIDGT
+545 ANINGT
-551 EVPRH
+551 EVSRH

-579 LLLVGLCEHLLGF
+579 LLLVGLCEYLLGF

-674 MLDQVNANTAVE
+674 MLDQVNANTSVE
-686 GNMTSITKLVTEVTT
+686 GNMTTITKLVTEVTT
-701 DPGAEGSIDYG
+701 DPGTEGSIDYG
-712 LKVSA
+712 LKIST
-717 DANILK
+717 DGNILK

-789 DKIVELLLTLFY
+789 DKIVELLLILFY
-801 EKILPTLMQYQAIL
+801 EKILPILMQYQAIL
-815 LLESITFWMAILKE
+815 LLERITFWLVILKD

-834 PRFKFKRNKV
+834 PRFEFKRNKV

-859 QDTPESTSSC
+859 QNTPESTSSC

>member
-1 MAPTDKVLGQ
+1 
-11 IAAMSTFIENF
+11 
-22 PMSILDMMQGK
+22 
-33 TYTSIFDFMIDVLAA
+33 
-48 CGVDLNDITQFLLD
+48 
-62 EIYGVEEI
+62 
-70 INDGLEGFYEKL
+70 
-82 KNGAVEVNTQNE
+82 
-94 FLEGLE
+94 
-100 YAIKGIFMTLLSS
+100 
-113 IFTCSAIPV
+113 
-122 LPNKMFDGPNS
+122 MFDGPNS
-133 ETFKG
+133 EAFKG
-138 NKSKAFGHLQTK
+138 NKSKAFRYLQTK
-150 DQFAP
+150 DKFEP
-155 FLVPTSVIDPM
+155 FLVPTSVIDPI

-188 RYYRKEWVPHFEYV
+188 RYFKKEWVPHTEYV
-202 KVKEIQTKDET
+202 TVKEIQTKDET

-230 VGIRRT
+230 VGIKRIQQAADNT
-236 YDGISLSEEDGNRF
+236 EED
-250 FINEPVEKDLTIQVA
+250 INKFYITGGPAEKDIIVQMS
-265 YFPYGSKSLHTWEGT
+265 YQPYGSKSSYAWEGT
-280 IPKGDTTT
+280 IPKGEFETI
-288 LEEWLCSPSDEFMVG
+288 EKWICSPVDIFG
-303 NVKGQKSII
+303 TGQKSII

-318 NNGGSI
+318 NNGGSV
-324 DLGDK
+324 DLGNK
-329 TWVYLSSGASKEFI
+329 TWVYLSSGASTEFI
-343 SIWSGNGLNAISWG
+343 SIWSGNGLDAISWSA
-357 VENDAITKIESATT
+357 ENDATTKIESAETKT
-371 QQVTKDEEVEVEKAI
+371 VTKDEEIEVEKAI
-386 TKYSYEYV
+386 TKYGYEYV
-394 EVQGSDIDSK
+394 EVQGSDIDSNA
-404 INIERVNFVPTSGIT
+404 NIERVNFVPTSGIT
-419 TDSPSH
+419 TDSPSY

-449 VLHKGMKMPQV
+449 VLHKGMKTPQV

-484 EWNEWYNSKTGYTEE
+484 EWNEWYNSKTEYTEE

-540 PKVRK
+540 PKVRN
-545 ANIDGT
+545 ANIDGN

-674 MLDQVNANTAVE
+674 MLDQVNANTSVE
-686 GNMTSITKLVTEVTT
+686 GNMTTITKLVTEVTT
-701 DPGAEGSIDYG
+701 DPGTEGSIDYG
-712 LKVSA
+712 LKIST
-717 DANILK
+717 DGNILK

-780 LKSIILFIK
+780 LKSIILFVK

-801 EKILPTLMQYQAIL
+801 EKILPTLMKYQAIL
-815 LLESITFWMAILKE
+815 VLESITFWIAILKD

>member
-1 MAPTDKVLGQ
+1 MTPTDKVLGQ
-11 IAAMSTFIENF
+11 IAAISTFIENF

-33 TYTSIFDFMIDVLAA
+33 TYTSIFDFMIDVLVA
-48 CGVDLNDITQFLLD
+48 CGVDINDIVQFLLD
-62 EIYGVEEI
+62 KIYGVEEK
-70 INDGLEGFYEKL
+70 INDGLEGFYERL

-100 YAIKGIFMTLLSS
+100 DTIKGIFMSLLSS
-113 IFTCSAIPV
+113 IFTCSAIPI

-138 NKSKAFGHLQTK
+138 NKSKAFKFLQTK
-150 DQFAP
+150 DKFAP

-188 RYYRKEWVPHFEYV
+188 RYFKKEWVPHTEYV
-202 KVKEIQTKDET
+202 TVKEIQTKDET

-230 VGIRRT
+230 VGIKRIQQASDNT
-236 YDGISLSEEDGNRF
+236 EED
-250 FINEPVEKDLTIQVA
+250 INKFYITGGPAEKDIIVQMS
-265 YFPYGSKSLHTWEGT
+265 YQPYGSKSSYAWEGT
-280 IPKGDTTT
+280 IPKGESETI
-288 LEEWLCSPSDEFMVG
+288 EEWICSPVDIFG
-303 NVKGQKSII
+303 TGQKSII

-329 TWVYLSSGASKEFI
+329 TWVYLSSGASTEFI

-357 VENDAITKIESATT
+357 VENDTTTKIESAETKT
-371 QQVTKDEEVEVEKAI
+371 VTKDEEIEIEKAI
-386 TKYSYEYV
+386 TKYRYEYV
-394 EVQGSDIDSK
+394 EVQGSDID
-404 INIERVNFVPTSGIT
+404 IQANIERVNFVPTSDIT
-419 TDSPSH
+419 TDSPSY

-449 VLHKGMKMPQV
+449 VLHKGMKAPQV

-529 KVHIPAQRYFL
+529 KVRIPAQRYFL
-540 PKVRK
+540 PEVRN
-545 ANIDGT
+545 ANINGT

-579 LLLVGLCEHLLGF
+579 LLLVGLCEYLLGF

-674 MLDQVNANTAVE
+674 MLDQVNANTSIE
-686 GNMTSITKLVTEVTT
+686 GNMTTITKLVTEVTT
-701 DPGAEGSIDYG
+701 DPGTEGSIDYG
-712 LKVSA
+712 LKIST
-717 DANILK
+717 DGNILK

-789 DKIVELLLTLFY
+789 DKIVELLLILFY
-801 EKILPTLMQYQAIL
+801 EKILPILMQYQAIL
-815 LLESITFWMAILKE
+815 LLERITFWLVILKD

-834 PRFKFKRNKV
+834 PRFEFKRNKV

-859 QDTPESTSSC
+859 QNTPESTSSC

>member
-1 MAPTDKVLGQ
+1 MTPTDKVLGQ

-33 TYTSIFDFMIDVLAA
+33 TYTSIFDFMIDVLVA
-48 CGVDLNDITQFLLD
+48 CGVDINDIIQFLL
-62 EIYGVEEI
+62 EKIYGVEEN

-100 YAIKGIFMTLLSS
+100 YAIKDIFMALLSS
-113 IFTCSAIPV
+113 IYTCSAIPI

-133 ETFKG
+133 KTFKG
-138 NKSKAFGHLQTK
+138 KEESKVFKLLQIK
-150 DQFAP
+150 DKFAP

-188 RYYRKEWVPHFEYV
+188 RYFKKELVPHTEYV
-202 KVKEIQTKDET
+202 TVKEIQTKDET

-230 VGIRRT
+230 VGIKRIQQAADNT
-236 YDGISLSEEDGNRF
+236 EED
-250 FINEPVEKDLTIQVA
+250 INKFYITGGPAEKDIIVQMS
-265 YFPYGSKSLHTWEGT
+265 YQPYGSKSSYAWEGT
-280 IPKGDTTT
+280 IPKGESETT
-288 LEEWLCSPSDEFMVG
+288 EEWICSPVDMFG
-303 NVKGQKSII
+303 AGRKSII

-329 TWVYLSSGASKEFI
+329 TWVYLSSGASTEFI
-343 SIWSGNGLNAISWG
+343 SIWSGNGLDAISWG
-357 VENDAITKIESATT
+357 VENDATTKIESAETKT
-371 QQVTKDEEVEVEKAI
+371 VTKDEEIEVEKAI
-386 TKYSYEYV
+386 TKYDYEYV
-394 EVQGSDIDSK
+394 EVQGSDIDSNA
-404 INIERVNFVPTSGIT
+404 NIERVNFVPTSGIT
-419 TDSPSH
+419 TDSPSY

-449 VLHKGMKMPQV
+449 VLHKGMKTPQV

-484 EWNEWYNSKTGYTEE
+484 EWNEWYNSKTEYTEE

-540 PKVRK
+540 PKVRN
-545 ANIDGT
+545 ANIDRN
-551 EVPRH
+551 EIPRH

-579 LLLVGLCEHLLGF
+579 LLLLGLCEHLLGF

-674 MLDQVNANTAVE
+674 MLDQVNANTFVE
-686 GNMTSITKLVTEVTT
+686 GNMTTITKLLTEVTT
-701 DPGAEGSIDYG
+701 DPGTEGSIDYG
-712 LKVSA
+712 LKVST
-717 DANILK
+717 DGNILK

-789 DKIVELLLTLFY
+789 DKIVELLLILLY
-801 EKILPTLMQYQAIL
+801 EKILPILMQYQAIL
-815 LLESITFWMAILKE
+815 LLERITFWLAILKD
-829 AISCL
+829 AISCVPL
-834 PRFKFKRNKV
+834 FSFKRNKV

>member
-33 TYTSIFDFMIDVLAA
+33 TYTSIFDFMIDVLVA
-48 CGVDLNDITQFLLD
+48 CGVDINDIIQFLLD
-62 EIYGVEEI
+62 KIYGVEEK
-70 INDGLEGFYEKL
+70 INDGIEGFYERL

-100 YAIKGIFMTLLSS
+100 NTIKGIFMSLLSS
-113 IFTCSAIPV
+113 IFTCSAIPI

-138 NKSKAFGHLQTK
+138 NKSKAFKFLQTK
-150 DQFAP
+150 DKFAP

-166 GLLDIDPTSTD
+166 GLLDIDPASTD

-188 RYYRKEWVPHFEYV
+188 RYFKKEWVPHTEYV
-202 KVKEIQTKDET
+202 TVKEIQTKDET

-230 VGIRRT
+230 VGIKRIQQASDNT
-236 YDGISLSEEDGNRF
+236 EED
-250 FINEPVEKDLTIQVA
+250 INKFYITGGPAEKDIIVQMS
-265 YFPYGSKSLHTWEGT
+265 YQPYGSKSSYAWEGT
-280 IPKGDTTT
+280 IPKGESETI
-288 LEEWLCSPSDEFMVG
+288 EEWICSPVDIFG
-303 NVKGQKSII
+303 TGQKSII

-324 DLGDK
+324 DLGNK
-329 TWVYLSSGASKEFI
+329 TWVYLSSGASTEFI

-357 VENDAITKIESATT
+357 VENDTTTKIESAETKT
-371 QQVTKDEEVEVEKAI
+371 VTKDEEIEIEKAI
-386 TKYSYEYV
+386 TKYRYEYV
-394 EVQGSDIDSK
+394 EAQGSDID
-404 INIERVNFVPTSGIT
+404 IQANIERVNFVPTSDIT
-419 TDSPSH
+419 TDSPSY

-449 VLHKGMKMPQV
+449 VLHKGMKAPQV

-529 KVHIPAQRYFL
+529 KVRIPAQRYFL
-540 PKVRK
+540 PEVRN
-545 ANIDGT
+545 ANINGT

-579 LLLVGLCEHLLGF
+579 LLLVGLCEYLLGF

-674 MLDQVNANTAVE
+674 MLDQVNANTSVE
-686 GNMTSITKLVTEVTT
+686 GNMTTITKLVTEVTT
-701 DPGAEGSIDYG
+701 DPGTEGSIDYG
-712 LKVSA
+712 LKIST
-717 DANILK
+717 DGNILK

-789 DKIVELLLTLFY
+789 DKIVELLLILFY
-801 EKILPTLMQYQAIL
+801 EKILPILMQYQAIL
-815 LLESITFWMAILKE
+815 LLERITFWLVILKD

-834 PRFKFKRNKV
+834 PRFEFKRNKV

-859 QDTPESTSSC
+859 QNAPESTSSC

>member
-1 MAPTDKVLGQ
+1 MTPTDKVLGQ

-22 PMSILDMMQGK
+22 PMSILDMMKGK

-62 EIYGVEEI
+62 KIYGVEEI
-70 INDGLEGFYEKL
+70 INGGLEDFYEKL
-82 KNGAVEVNTQNE
+82 KNGAVDVNTQNE

-100 YAIKGIFMTLLSS
+100 YAIKGIFMALLSS

-138 NKSKAFGHLQTK
+138 NKSKAFGHLQSK

-202 KVKEIQTKDET
+202 KVKEVQTKDET

-218 FVEQKLFDKQIG
+218 FVEQNLFDKQIG
-230 VGIRRT
+230 VGIKRT
-236 YDGISLSEEDGNRF
+236 YDGLSLSEEDGNRF

-265 YFPYGSKSLHTWEGT
+265 YFPYGTKSLHTWEGT

-303 NVKGQKSII
+303 NVKGQKSIV

-318 NNGGSI
+318 NNGSSI
-324 DLGDK
+324 DLGNK
-329 TWVYLSSGASKEFI
+329 TWVYLSSGASREFM
-343 SIWSGNGLNAISWG
+343 SIWSGNGLNAVSWSM
-357 VENDAITKIESATT
+357 ENSATTKIESAETKT
-371 QQVTKDEEVEVEKAI
+371 VTKDEEIEVEKAV
-386 TKYSYEYV
+386 TKYDYEYV
-394 EVQGSDIDSK
+394 EVKGSDIDSK
-404 INIERVNFVPTSGIT
+404 INIERVNFVPTSDIT

-499 FKYFGSTIVEDTPIF
+499 FKYFGSTIVEDTPLF

-540 PKVRK
+540 PKVRN
-545 ANIDGT
+545 ANINGT

-579 LLLVGLCEHLLGF
+579 LLLIGLCEHLLGF

-604 TKKLIESKLSSAIK
+604 TKKLIEAKLSSAIK

-686 GNMTSITKLVTEVTT
+686 GNMTSITKLITEVTT
-701 DPGAEGSIDYG
+701 DPGTEGSIDYG
-712 LKVSA
+712 LKISA

-754 ITKIDTFNGQD
+754 ITKIDSFNGQD

-789 DKIVELLLTLFY
+789 DKIVEVLLTLFY
-801 EKILPTLMQYQAIL
+801 EKILPTLMKYQAIL
-815 LLESITFWMAILKE
+815 LLESITFWIAILKD
-829 AISCL
+829 AISCV